1 MQRNNFSF
9 WGCAVLGMHDA
20 IVSTTG
26 LVVGLVFAAAGQY
39 VVLLTAIIASVAAA
53 LSMTASEY
61 LSVRTGENSNV
72 ALRCGLSTGLAYLF
86 SSGML
91 VIPFLFISNTFV
103 ALAMTGVIAVSVIFF
118 FNYVKSHLCHEK
130 FWPKFIEMLLIC
142 AIVTTVGFIIGEC
155 AKLCFGLE
163 I

>member
-1 MQRNNFSF
+1 MEKNHSF

-26 LVVGLVFAAAGQY
+26 IVVGLVFATAGQY
-39 VVLLTAIIASVAAA
+39 AILLTAIIASVTAA

-72 ALRCGLSTGLAYLF
+72 ALRCGLSTGGAYLF
-86 SSGML
+86 SSGIL

-103 ALAMTGVIAVSVIFF
+103 ALAMTGCVATSIIFF
-118 FNYVKSHLCHEK
+118 FNYVKSRLCNEK

-142 AIVTTVGFIIGEC
+142 AIVTTVAFIIGEC
-155 AKLCFGLE
+155 ATLCFGLK

>member
-1 MQRNNFSF
+1 MVNNYSF

-39 VVLLTAIIASVAAA
+39 AILLTAIIASVAAG

-61 LSVRTGENSNV
+61 LSVRAGDSQKA
-72 ALRCGLSTGLAYLF
+72 ALRCGIATGAAYLCTAA
-86 SSGML
+86 ML
-91 VIPFLFISNTFV
+91 ALPFLFISNTFV
-103 ALAMTGVIAVSVIFF
+103 ALGMTYLTAVAIIFF
-118 FNYVKSHLCHEK
+118 FNFVKSKLSNTD
-130 FWPKFIEMLLIC
+130 FWKSFWEMLIIC
-142 AIVTTVGFIIGEC
+142 VCVTVAAFLIGET
-155 AKLCFGLE
+155 AKLFFNVK